1 MFFEHFLNISYYF
14 WVITSKEKVNNFQTA
29 KVHDFRRFQPGV
41 TYKSVAYK
49 KKFVNSLFL
58 LQKDFDIF
66 RVLLFGAFFF
76 VFDNSY
82 LSFLYIEK
90 KIK

>member
-29 KVHDFRRFQPGV
+29 KVHDFRRFQPCV

-49 KKFVNSLFL
+49 EKSL
-58 LQKDFDIF
+58 
-66 RVLLFGAFFF
+66 
-76 VFDNSY
+76 
-82 LSFLYIEK
+82 
-90 KIK
+90 